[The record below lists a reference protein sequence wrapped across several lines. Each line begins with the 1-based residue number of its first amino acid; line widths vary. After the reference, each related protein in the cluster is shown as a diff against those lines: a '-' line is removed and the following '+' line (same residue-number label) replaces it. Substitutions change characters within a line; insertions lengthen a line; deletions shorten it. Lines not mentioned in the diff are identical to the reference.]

1 MRIAVY
7 EPSSGTSQWLTD
19 PAPSLYWPVWST
31 DGETLFYAVQHQD
44 LSGTVYRIDANGT
57 NQREI
62 ATLDRLGGISEMT
75 PDGRGIT
82 WSRTQA
88 GGSAEILDVAT
99 GKSRHLEDVAR
110 IVSWRTAQ
118 PRALLSVG
126 GCCAGRP
133 GGSLVAYDDAALT
146 SRVVAERTAIGVGW
160 GVGAWEPGG
169 DRIAAVRFDS
179 TPPYAGSLVIL
190 HATGAVERVVVGA
203 TAVGQLTWLEEGVL
217 FTAGR
222 MGDFASDLMILR
234 PSATSPAP
242 LFNDARIQRFAV
254 VRP

>member
-7 EPSSGTSQWLTD
+7 EPGSGTSRWLTD
-19 PAPSLYWPVWST
+19 PAPALYWPVWST
-31 DGETLFYAVQHQD
+31 DGGTLFYAIQRQD
-44 LSGTVYRIDANGT
+44 LSGTVYRIDASGT
-57 NQREI
+57 NKREI
-62 ATLDRLGGISEMT
+62 ATLERLGGLSEMT
-75 PDGRGIT
+75 PDGRAIT

-88 GGSAEILDVAT
+88 GGSAEILDVST
-99 GKSRHLEDVAR
+99 GKSRHLEDVAQ

-146 SRVVAERTAIGVGW
+146 SRVIAERTALGVGW

-169 DRIAAVRFDS
+169 DRIAAVRFDN

-190 HATGAVERVVVGA
+190 SATGAVQSVVVGA
-203 TAVGQLTWLEEGVL
+203 TAIGQLTWLDEGVL

-222 MGDFASDLMILR
+222 MGDFASDLMVLR
-234 PSATSPAP
+234 LSGASPAP
-242 LFNDARIQRFAV
+242 LFNDGRIQRFAV